1 MYTEYTEEQAHEDGL
16 SILTEAELQS
26 EPTEEVEVQD
36 E

>member
-1 MYTEYTEEQAHEDGL
+1 MTFQYTEEQAQEDNL
-16 SILTEAELQS
+16 TVLTEAELQS